1 MNKFLFPIDFVV
13 LEIEVD
19 DDTPLI
25 LGRPFTKT
33 ARMIIDVDDGI
44 MKIRVQDEEVS
55 FKLFEAMQNLR
66 E

>member
-1 MNKFLFPIDFVV
+1 MFPIDFVV